1 MNQHE
6 IMERLSQQM
15 GITVK
20 FNEMGLCRLRFDKKF
35 IVDFETADDETAMYI
50 YCSLGPLPEQNQNA
64 RILQRMMQAHYLG
77 RESGQCCFG
86 LDGSNV
92 MLFMRYEFAG
102 AKDNDLYTL
111 LEEFLDTADFWTKEL
126 QNNQ

>member
-6 IMERLSQQM
+6 IMENLSRQI
-15 GITVK
+15 GITIK
-20 FNEMGLCRLRFDKKF
+20 FNEMGLCRLRFDKKI
-35 IVDFETADDETAMYI
+35 IVDFETADDEKSMYV
-50 YCSLGPLPEQNQNA
+50 YCCLGQLPESSQNA

-77 RESGQCCFG
+77 RESGQCSFG

-102 AKDNDLYTL
+102 AKDNDLSAL
-111 LEEFLDTADFWTKEL
+111 LEEFLDMADFWTKEL